1 MSKNDRDNAD
11 YKAGYDAGRDGTGGA
26 YATAR
31 FFIGENDSEKAGR
44 EAGEADKQEYG
55 SRD

>member
-11 YKAGYDAGRDGTGGA
+11 YKAGYNAGRDGAGGA
-26 YATAR
+26 YAAGR
-31 FFIGENDSEKAGR
+31 FVLSENDSEKAGR